1 MNCLRDFTDDLRAM
15 NSNIIRGMFSSASKD
30 MIAKRLCD
38 RVESKSIFSCN
49 IFTATSQKD
58 LQYVRYV

>member
-1 MNCLRDFTDDLRAM
+1 
-15 NSNIIRGMFSSASKD
+15 MFSSASKD

-38 RVESKSIFSCN
+38 RVEAKSIFSCN
-49 IFTATSQKD
+49 IFTATSRKD